1 MEKVYCRVAGTCHIA
16 ENIDPNIYNVL
27 KQGEKGASLLP
38 VEVIKAEHKWEVAIW
53 KEVAQAKPLLEMG
66 TCGLQAR
73 NGFRSGS

>member
-38 VEVIKAEHKWEVAIW
+38 VEVTKAKMDRTQVGSCN
-53 KEVAQAKPLLEMG
+53 LE
-66 TCGLQAR
+66 
-73 NGFRSGS
+73 GSSAG